1 MRSLRLHFYFFSTF
15 FQKVLDKCPKK
26 CGASRLLINK
36 AYRFGAAGT
45 DFLIWRCV
53 SLKPVNVGGHPAY
66 QNRVLTQLR
75 KYYPNAAT
83 SLPDSTWQILEKF
96 WSLDLSAVDN
106 LMQDRYSVFG
116 PEPRLPSDMLRALLV
131 SVEFKIT
138 SYTRFAADLKENH
151 LHAIISGFSVGDT
164 PGTGTFYDFH
174 RRLWLSDNKNLSVA
188 LHPPKEKPQ
197 KPKGKEEKA
206 APVEKVTV
214 EDLFRQF
221 EKNPPSDMAP
231 CLRLWEIFNTFF
243 LQTSA
248 DKNLI
253 SLKELALAGD
263 GTPVYTSARER
274 KTRTCDCLE
283 KGIRDCKCNRIYHQP
298 DCDIGWDSH
307 RNRFY
312 FGYDLYMLTA
322 SDSVNDLPVFPFLS
336 PASRHDSH
344 GFLYNWFS
352 MKQFLPEANV
362 TKLILDSAHDAMP
375 YYEYCKANGIVPF
388 IDLNWKCGRPPV
400 YKDDITLDS
409 DGIPLCPKGH
419 KMKLAAVEPK
429 KGRVKYRCP
438 RITCKGGSPHCTC
451 EEPCSDAKYG
461 RNVHLV
467 LKDNPRLINN
477 PPRGSEQWK
486 LEFNART
493 SAERCNKREKIDYK
507 LEDGRYRSSMMWYCR
522 LFAIMMCQHLDAW
535 NLSKSSPL
543 KDLFEQAA

>member
-1 MRSLRLHFYFFSTF
+1 M
-15 FQKVLDKCPKK
+15 
-26 CGASRLLINK
+26 
-36 AYRFGAAGT
+36 
-45 DFLIWRCV
+45 
-53 SLKPVNVGGHPAY
+53 KPVNIGGHPAY

-75 KYYPNAAT
+75 KYYPDAAD

-96 WSLDLSAVDN
+96 WSLDLSAVDT

-116 PEPRLPSDMLRALLV
+116 PEPRLPSDMLRAILV

-174 RRLWLSDNKNLSVA
+174 RRLWLSDSKNLSKA
-188 LHPPKEKPQ
+188 LHPPKVKPQ
-197 KPKGKEEKA
+197 KPDGCEEKA

-214 EDLFRQF
+214 DDLFRQF
-221 EKNPPSDMAP
+221 EENPPSDMAP
-231 CLRLWEIFNTFF
+231 CLRLWEIFNNFF
-243 LQTSA
+243 LQTSVA
-248 DKNLI
+248 KNLI

-283 KGIRDCKCNRIYHQP
+283 KGIRDCKCDRKYHQP

-312 FGYDLYMLTA
+312 CGYDLYMLTA
-322 SDSVNDLPVFPFLS
+322 SDSANDLPVFPFLG

-375 YYEYCKANGIVPF
+375 YYEYCKANGITPF
-388 IDLNWKCGRPPV
+388 IDLNGKGGRPPV
-400 YKDDITLDS
+400 YKDDITIGS
-409 DGIPLCPKGH
+409 YGIPLCPKGH

-438 RITCKGGSPHCTC
+438 KITCKGGSPHCTC

-467 LKDNPRLINN
+467 LEDNPRLFNN
-477 PPRGSEQWK
+477 PPRGSEAWK

-507 LEDGRYRSSMMWYCR
+507 LEDGRYRSSMMWYSR
-522 LFAIMMCQHLDAW
+522 LIAIMMCQHLDAW
-535 NLSKSSPL
+535 NLSKSSLL